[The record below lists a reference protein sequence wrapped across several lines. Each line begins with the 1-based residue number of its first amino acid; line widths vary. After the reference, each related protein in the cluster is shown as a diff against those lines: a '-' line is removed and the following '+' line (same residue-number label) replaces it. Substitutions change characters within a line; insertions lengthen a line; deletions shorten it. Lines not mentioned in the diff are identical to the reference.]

1 MPISKRNRKNETLC
15 YVALWCLVLAFYIL
29 NDINYS
35 NDLGRPAV
43 STNLLS
49 DIIRTFGTFFV
60 LFVINNFVLIP
71 RLLLRNRY
79 SWYFLATTLL
89 IVVIWLWQAHD
100 FMTFVNSTPKPI
112 RHDRPRPP
120 LDAFPL
126 FLHFVYDLLT
136 IGINLST
143 ALIFRQY
150 DDRLEQESLR
160 KENAETQL
168 TYLKGQI
175 NPHFY
180 MNMLNNIHGM
190 IEINPA
196 RAQDMVL
203 DMSRLMRYM
212 LYESSKPRVPLKSE
226 VDFLK
231 DYLQIMRQRYP
242 KSMVEIKAEFP
253 DASETES
260 IEVPPLIFLVFIEN
274 SFKHGISY
282 SRHSYVDV
290 SLVVDEGTICFSCVN
305 SVNGETKETSGIG
318 LHNVRKRLALIY
330 ADNARLETSKTEEY
344 YTVNLTIIP

>member
-29 NDINYS
+29 NDINEG
-35 NDLGRPAV
+35 NDQGRPSV
-43 STNLLS
+43 STHLFS
-49 DIIRTFGTFFV
+49 DMVRTFGTFFV

-79 SWYFLATTLL
+79 SWYFISTALL
-89 IVVIWLWQAHD
+89 IVVIWLWQAYD
-100 FMTFVNSTPKPI
+100 FMMFVQRTHRPMRHVGPKP
-112 RHDRPRPP
+112 P
-120 LDAFPL
+120 LVAFPL

-160 KENAETQL
+160 KENAESQL

-190 IEINPA
+190 IEMDPV

-226 VDFLK
+226 VEFLK

-242 KSMVEIKAEFP
+242 ESIIEIKADFP
-253 DASETES
+253 DYPLMDG

-282 SRHSYVDV
+282 TRHSHVYV
-290 SLVVDEGTICFSCVN
+290 SLATKDGTIHFRCIN
-305 SVNGETKETSGIG
+305 SVHGVAKESSGIG
-318 LHNVRKRLALIY
+318 LQNVRKRLALIY
-330 ADNARLETSKTEEY
+330 NDRALLDTIQTEDS
-344 YTVNLTIIP
+344 YTVNLTIKP

>member
-15 YVALWCLVLAFYIL
+15 YVVLWCLVLAFYIL
-29 NDINYS
+29 NDINES
-35 NDLGRPAV
+35 NDLGRPTVGTRLFA
-43 STNLLS
+43 
-49 DIIRTFGTFFV
+49 DIVRTFGTFFV
-60 LFVINNFVLIP
+60 LFIINNFVLIP

-79 SWYFLATTLL
+79 IWYFIATALL

-100 FMTFVNSTPKPI
+100 FMSFVHKTHRPI
-112 RHDRPRPP
+112 RHDGPRPP
-120 LDAFPL
+120 LVAFPL

-136 IGINLST
+136 IGVNLST

-190 IEINPA
+190 IEIDPS

-242 KSMVEIKAEFP
+242 ETMVEIKAEFP
-253 DASETES
+253 EARLMEG
-260 IEVPPLIFLVFIEN
+260 IYVPPLIFLVFIEN

-282 SRHSYVDV
+282 SRPSHVDV
-290 SLVVDEGTICFSCVN
+290 RVAVDQGKIRFLCSN
-305 SVNGETKETSGIG
+305 STHGETKETSGIG
-318 LHNVRKRLALIY
+318 LYNVRKRLALIY
-330 ADNARLETSKTEEY
+330 ADKASLETIKTDESY
-344 YTVNLTIIP
+344 IVNLTIEP